1 MITGAQISTS
11 TSEASRLQRP
21 SASLPVGKVKA
32 SRANRAK
39 VNDTVQSVSHAMA
52 SWRGDAVRVC
62 SSCAVA
68 SIGRKETANV
78 HPIPSSTQ
86 PMTFRGRLATRIEP
100 TPA

>member
-1 MITGAQISTS
+1 
-11 TSEASRLQRP
+11 
-21 SASLPVGKVKA
+21 
-32 SRANRAK
+32 
-39 VNDTVQSVSHAMA
+39 MA
-52 SWRGDAVRVC
+52 SWTGDAVRVC